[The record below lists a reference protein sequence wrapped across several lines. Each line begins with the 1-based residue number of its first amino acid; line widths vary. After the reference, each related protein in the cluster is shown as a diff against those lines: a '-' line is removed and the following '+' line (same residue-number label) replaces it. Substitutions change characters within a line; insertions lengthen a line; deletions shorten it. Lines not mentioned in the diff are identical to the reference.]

1 MIIKLIIEPEEIRR
15 YMVDHMA
22 RVDLQQ
28 LLTRLPSQPSGKPV
42 LIRPPIQL
50 SAPHPAER

>member
-1 MIIKLIIEPEEIRR
+1 MA
-15 YMVDHMA
+15 DHMA

-28 LLTRLPSQPSGKPV
+28 LLTRLPSQPSGKAV
-42 LIRPPIQL
+42 LIRLPIQL